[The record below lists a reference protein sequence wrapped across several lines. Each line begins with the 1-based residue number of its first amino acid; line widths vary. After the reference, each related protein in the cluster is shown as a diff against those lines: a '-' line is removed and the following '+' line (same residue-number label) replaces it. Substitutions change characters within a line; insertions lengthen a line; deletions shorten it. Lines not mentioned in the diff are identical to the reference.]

1 MGTPTI
7 PDPTTSDPAFLACP
21 RCGYDLTPMVPPP
34 GPARDASATCSECGL
49 EFNWT
54 RLIEARKQL
63 VPHFV
68 EHAKGFRATIAAIP
82 RTFAWLVLPHRF
94 WRRVRIEHAIIL
106 RRAVLWLALVAIA
119 PILIEIVAILG
130 LAAFGF
136 ATNRQPTPATIR
148 QAIEMINAARSMRH
162 VPGWYQSPP
171 LVLIATALPLCIA
184 AMLLVLPQTRRQ
196 AKVRLTHVVRCWI
209 YAHTL
214 AIIVLIWN
222 CLSTLYAMFLT
233 PRVYGW
239 SSNGLPYDIFK
250 YMQDAAR
257 SRTHA
262 FPLILAAMLAWQAW
276 YWFTALKIGL
286 RVDRPA
292 AVTASMLTAGT
303 LACLGLLL
311 MLDALPIDMLAW

>member
-7 PDPTTSDPAFLACP
+7 PDPTTLACP

-94 WRRVRIEHAIIL
+94 WRRVRIEHAIVL

-119 PILIEIVAILG
+119 PTLIEVVAVLG
-130 LAAFGF
+130 LMTFGI
-136 ATNRQPTPATIR
+136 ATNQQPAPLNTREAFQMLTIAWHLR
-148 QAIEMINAARSMRH
+148 DLKTWIH
-162 VPGWYQSPP
+162 PP
-171 LVLIATALPLCIA
+171 PVVLIAAALPLCIA
-184 AMLLVLPQTRRQ
+184 ATLLILPQTRRQ
-196 AKVRLTHVVRCWI
+196 AKVRLAHVVRCWI
-209 YAHTL
+209 YAHAL

-222 CLSTLYAMFLT
+222 CLSTLYAVFLT

-239 SSNGLPYDIFK
+239 WSNGLPYDIFK

-292 AVTASMLTAGT
+292 AVTASMPTAGT